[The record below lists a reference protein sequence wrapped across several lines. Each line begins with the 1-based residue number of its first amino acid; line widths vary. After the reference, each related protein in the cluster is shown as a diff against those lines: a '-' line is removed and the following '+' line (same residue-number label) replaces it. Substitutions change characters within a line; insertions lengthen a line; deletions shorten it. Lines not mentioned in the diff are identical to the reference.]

1 MIGVKAAENQ
11 NQSRG
16 VNATILHQNILC
28 SCDLFMLTGS
38 TAELDSF
45 MYIVSYLN
53 WSPRKGKY
61 NLTPAFQWWHRTH
74 SIGTNLYVHKIRPGY
89 LLLQIKGEWWENIIL
104 QLNYFSVQILRHGIL
119 CVYTYTIVLWMRM
132 LQIISS

>member
-16 VNATILHQNILC
+16 VNATILHQNIC

-53 WSPRKGKY
+53 
-61 NLTPAFQWWHRTH
+61 
-74 SIGTNLYVHKIRPGY
+74 
-89 LLLQIKGEWWENIIL
+89 
-104 QLNYFSVQILRHGIL
+104 
-119 CVYTYTIVLWMRM
+119 
-132 LQIISS
+132 

>member
-53 WSPRKGKY
+53 
-61 NLTPAFQWWHRTH
+61 
-74 SIGTNLYVHKIRPGY
+74 
-89 LLLQIKGEWWENIIL
+89 
-104 QLNYFSVQILRHGIL
+104 
-119 CVYTYTIVLWMRM
+119 
-132 LQIISS
+132 